1 MRRRSDFEHLAPIGS
16 QGASQDVLGWSRML
30 PRLPNM
36 HKMDPRWPHSCKH
49 RPTQLLTI
57 APRWHY
63 DGPRRANMA
72 QRWPTWARGGQRWLQ
87 DIAPNYFSHDL
98 NGFKTY
104 ARWFQIASCLPN
116 MAQDD
121 TTSNSRIMAVD
132 REFLYREFDEISLTS
147 RVRLWQAMSLRAQG
161 PP

>member
-36 HKMDPRWPHSCKH
+36 PQNGYKMAPQLH

-121 TTSNSRIMAVD
+121 TKMVQGGSNGSI
-132 REFLYREFDEISLTS
+132 
-147 RVRLWQAMSLRAQG
+147 QG
-161 PP
+161 LGLIVILIESWSPRNTGPETLKIL